1 MGVFI
6 IANAGGSRRGDY
18 PFVEADEISTENTAP
33 PLPLEETV
41 VDMAL
46 RASLSWHNRQK
57 RPHTTITD
65 CRYVSKWTVS
75 DDVS

>member
-1 MGVFI
+1 VGVFI
-6 IANAGGSRRGDY
+6 IAKAGGSRRGDY
-18 PFVEADEISTENTAP
+18 PFVEAGEISTENTAP

-46 RASLSWHNRQK
+46 RASLSWYDRQK
-57 RPHTTITD
+57 RPHKTITD
-65 CRYVSKWTVS
+65 CRYVSKWTAS